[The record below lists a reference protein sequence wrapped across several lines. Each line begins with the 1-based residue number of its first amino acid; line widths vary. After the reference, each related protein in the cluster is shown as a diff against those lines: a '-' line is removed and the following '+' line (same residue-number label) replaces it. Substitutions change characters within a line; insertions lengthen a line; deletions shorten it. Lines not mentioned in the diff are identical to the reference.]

1 MKAIKYLGFAAAAI
15 LMAACSSDNDEPR
28 QPERPAT
35 IPFTATIAAPDGA
48 TRTTY
53 TPGTDASSKN
63 IVNVAWKVDDEIAL
77 IHGGHLDRLTVQTV
91 NGDGSATVSGTITTP
106 SGGSEDAKLVYP
118 YSSVVEGARTGMD
131 FDYDY
136 SVWNNLYKQT
146 GALADI
152 ATNGLDIREGTGTIV
167 IDGGQGKFGSS
178 VAMASKMILWKFTLS
193 DGSAALD
200 ATQLKIEVE
209 LKSEVEPYVYT
220 YTSVLAKAV
229 KASASPEFY
238 MAVPDRVVSLLS
250 SGSGEPNTLK
260 ITALGSD
267 GFNYNYSKSKAMT
280 LSTGKYYESTINMSK
295 ALVPNPDNY
304 AKAAV
309 DKLIGEN
316 GKIYDT
322 SGAATSDGTTAVAK
336 IVYVG
341 TASTAFRGLAVALE
355 DNETGN
361 IWGTV
366 VTNAASKT
374 PTPEGAAWFLPTV
387 LDWQCM
393 LPKVTLTRSSEYW
406 TGTEI
411 TSGKAYYYNPET
423 GEFGIAFKSNTYIP
437 RACIAF

>member
-48 TRTTY
+48 TRTSY
-53 TPGTDASSKN
+53 TKNEDKN

-77 IHGGHLDRLTVQTV
+77 IHGGKLDKLTVQTV
-91 NGDGSATVSGTITTP
+91 NGDGSATVSGTINAP

-118 YSSVVEGARTGMD
+118 YSSVVKGERTGTN

-146 GALADI
+146 GVLADI

-167 IDGGQGKFGSS
+167 IDDEQGKFGSS
-178 VAMASKMILWKFTLS
+178 VAMTSKMILWKFTLKNS
-193 DGSAALD
+193 DGTADLS

-209 LKSEVEPYVYT
+209 LKSEMEPYVYT

-229 KASASPEFY
+229 KASASSEFY

-361 IWGTV
+361 YWGTV

-374 PTPEGAAWFLPTV
+374 PTPAGAAWSLPTV

-393 LPKVTLTRSSEYW
+393 LPKVSLTRNSEYW

-411 TSGKAYYYNPET
+411 SSGKAYYYNPDTEA
-423 GEFGIAFKSNTYIP
+423 FGIALKSNAYNP
-437 RACIAF
+437 RVCIAF

>member
-53 TPGTDASSKN
+53 TMGKN
-63 IVNVAWKVDDEIAL
+63 AQDKDIVNVAWKVDDEIAL
-77 IHGGHLDRLTVQTV
+77 IHGGKLDKLTVQTV
-91 NGDGSATVSGTITTP
+91 NGDGSATVSGTIATP

-118 YSSVVEGARTGMD
+118 YSSVVKGERTGTN

-146 GALADI
+146 GVLADI

-178 VAMASKMILWKFTLS
+178 VAMTSKMILWKFTLKNS
-193 DGSAALD
+193 DGSADLS
-200 ATQLKIEVE
+200 ATQLKIEV
-209 LKSEVEPYVYT
+209 T
-220 YTSVLAKAV
+220 HDGYTSIFAKAV
-229 KASASPEFY
+229 KAEASSFY
-238 MAVPDRVVSLLS
+238 MAVPEEVESLLKS
-250 SGSGEPNTLK
+250 ASNTLK

-267 GFNYNYSKSKAMT
+267 GNYSYTKNKAMT
-280 LSTGKYYESTINMSK
+280 LSTGKYYESTINMLK
-295 ALVPNPDNY
+295 ASDPNSDY
-304 AKAAV
+304 LAATV
-309 DKLIGEN
+309 GNVIGADC
-316 GKIYDT
+316 KIYAT
-322 SGAATSDGTTAVAK
+322 PEAANSASTAMAM

-341 TASTAFRGLAVALE
+341 TESTAFRGLAIALSDE
-355 DNETGN
+355 GPDPQQ
-361 IWGTV
+361 WGTARPEQEQSA
-366 VTNAASKT
+366 VTTVASKS
-374 PTPEGAAWFLPTV
+374 PTPDGATWFLPTV
-387 LDWQCM
+387 LDWQ
-393 LPKVTLTRSSEYW
+393 LILASGKELGLSSSEYW

-411 TSGKAYYYNPET
+411 SSGKAYYYNPET
-423 GEFGIAFKSNTYIP
+423 GVYGIALKSNAYNP